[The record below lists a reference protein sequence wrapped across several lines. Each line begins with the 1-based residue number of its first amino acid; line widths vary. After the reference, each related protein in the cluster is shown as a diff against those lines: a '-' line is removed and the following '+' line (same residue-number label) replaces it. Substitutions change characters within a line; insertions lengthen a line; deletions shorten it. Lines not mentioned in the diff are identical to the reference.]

1 MKKNTN
7 TTPTTTHD
15 TNNVF
20 SGMTFAE
27 RQEMINRKNALK
39 ARENVDLK
47 VFDSTKIPL
56 APFATPV
63 DMNARYDAIYAF
75 TFMDVEERA
84 TFNRLVMECEYD
96 AYKYRTYDKVLDLAT
111 AVTVIIL
118 RTIHR
123 KTGDNTIERMY
134 HSTIKE
140 GVYGLA
146 NDHIQTAA
154 IEIFNILKNSD
165 SITALSDK
173 VGYCKPVRTV
183 FVDDDLNHTVK
194 TKTILISAIQSVFY
208 KVRENIKSYDSFKY
222 LDTRMTCIEL
232 DAENVENST
241 DLSYVTRFYQLISY
255 NSDKSANKANT
266 SFEDFEKLLDKL
278 ELNDLQKRIV
288 KFLNNNVGAGYKAVA
303 YALFGKEKDY
313 DTSNDRNKYV
323 ERVKKSIK
331 RLKEDINERLEKY
344 VGDYAEKLLSDHENE
359 NGYIPTEYDL
369 FKSARDNRIID
380 HETTFYYL
388 ETVAD
393 KTFKSADITVKASTL
408 YHHTDKYKVTLDK
421 NTYNTTNGLFE
432 HTGDL
437 KNVSIATWYFIENH
451 KNSIVIVNR

>member
-7 TTPTTTHD
+7 TTTTTHD

-20 SGMTFAE
+20 SGMTFSE
-27 RQEMINRKNALK
+27 RQEMFNRENALK
-39 ARENVDLK
+39 ALESVDLST
-47 VFDSTKIPL
+47 FDSTKISL
-56 APFATPV
+56 VPFETPV

-75 TFMDVEERA
+75 TFMDAEEQT
-84 TFNRLVMECEYD
+84 TFNKLVMEVEYD
-96 AYKYRTYDKVLDLAT
+96 AYKYRTYDKVPDLAT
-111 AVTVIIL
+111 AVTILIL
-118 RTIHR
+118 RKIYE
-123 KTGDNTIERMY
+123 KTGDNTILKMY
-134 HSTIKE
+134 NSTVSE

-146 NDHIQTAA
+146 NDHIQTAC
-154 IEIFNILKNSD
+154 IELFAILKNTD

-173 VGYCKPVRTV
+173 VGYCKPLRTV

-222 LDTRMTCIEL
+222 LDTRKTCIEL
-232 DAENVENST
+232 DSENVENSS
-241 DLSYVTRFYQLISY
+241 DLSYETRFYQLISY
-255 NSDKSANKANT
+255 NADKSSNRTNT

-278 ELNDLQKRIV
+278 ELNPLQKRIV

-323 ERVKKSIK
+323 ERVKKSIS
-331 RLKEDINERLEKY
+331 RLKKDINRLLVEN
-344 VGDYAEKLLSDHENE
+344 VSDYAEKMLNDYENE
-359 NGYIPTEYDL
+359 NSYKPTEKEL
-369 FKSARDNRIID
+369 FDNALKTMNTG
-380 HETTFYYL
+380 HVQTYHYL
-388 ETVAD
+388 ERVHG
-393 KTFKSADITVKASTL
+393 KEFNNADISVKASAL
-408 YHHTDKYKVTLDK
+408 YHHTNRYKVTLDK
-421 NTYNTTNGLFE
+421 NTYTTTNGVFE